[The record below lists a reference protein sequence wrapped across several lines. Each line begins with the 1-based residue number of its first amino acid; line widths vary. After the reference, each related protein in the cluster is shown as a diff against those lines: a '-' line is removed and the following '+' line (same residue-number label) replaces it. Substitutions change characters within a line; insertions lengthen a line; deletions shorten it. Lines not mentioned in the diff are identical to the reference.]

1 MNNKKPINKIASG
14 GELSRLMLCI
24 KYLLA
29 YKYKLPTLIFD
40 EIDSGVSGEIAH
52 KMGKLMKQMSQNI
65 QVISITH
72 LPQVAA
78 KGNDHLLVTKDNTAL
93 STETRLTRLNKDERI
108 QELAKMLSGSEITQ
122 IAVRNAE
129 ELLGV

>member
-1 MNNKKPINKIASG
+1 M
-14 GELSRLMLCI
+14 
-24 KYLLA
+24 A

-52 KMGKLMKQMSQNI
+52 KMGILMKQMSQNI

-72 LPQVAA
+72 LQVAA

-108 QELAKMLSGSEITQ
+108 HELAKMLSGSEITQ
-122 IAVRNAE
+122 IAIRNAE
-129 ELLGV
+129 ELLGA